1 MLIYSSTVFSY
12 LLLAIF
18 GDYLGRKKFMIIGL
32 LLTIGGILISIFA
45 VNLLMGAMGMFIGS
59 LGTLWLYSISMLYV
73 TETVSD

>member
-1 MLIYSSTVFSY
+1 
-12 LLLAIF
+12 
-18 GDYLGRKKFMIIGL
+18 MIIGL